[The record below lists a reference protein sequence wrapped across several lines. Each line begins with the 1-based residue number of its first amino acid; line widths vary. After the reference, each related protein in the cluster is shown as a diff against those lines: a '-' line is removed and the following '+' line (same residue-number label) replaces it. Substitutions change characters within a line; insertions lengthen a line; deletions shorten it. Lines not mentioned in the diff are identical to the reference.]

1 MLLCLQDFIMA
12 KHFCP
17 LPGALRPRDVLQ
29 FGWGKQGELRPP
41 CSHPFP
47 GHRRWR
53 NQGELSAVS
62 FSVNSGSSLC

>member
-29 FGWGKQGELRPP
+29 FGVG
-41 CSHPFP
+41 
-47 GHRRWR
+47 
-53 NQGELSAVS
+53 
-62 FSVNSGSSLC
+62 